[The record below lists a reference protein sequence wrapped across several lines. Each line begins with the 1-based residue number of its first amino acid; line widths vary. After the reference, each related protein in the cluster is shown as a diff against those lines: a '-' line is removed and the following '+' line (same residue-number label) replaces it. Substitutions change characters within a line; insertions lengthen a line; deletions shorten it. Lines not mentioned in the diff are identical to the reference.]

1 MFYAV
6 TVIKVFK
13 KKIKALAIL
22 EINFLV
28 RVRHQN
34 V

>member
-6 TVIKVFK
+6 TVIKIF